1 MIPPR
6 RFGSALACAF
16 ALALVTTGARAADGV
31 QLTDQGGKVRVEI
44 NGQFFT
50 DYHYKD
56 VPRPYFYPVIGIGD
70 APMTR
75 NFPMKTVPGEETD
88 HKHHRGLWYGH
99 QSVNGTSFWG
109 ETGKE
114 GKVVHE
120 KFLELKNG
128 ADAGVIVAQNKWVAT
143 NGTVVCTD
151 VRTIR
156 IHNLKDERV
165 LDFDITFTAGDAELV
180 FGDDKDGA
188 MSIRVAES
196 MRLKHGKINAGKP
209 TGNIVLS
216 TGDRDQTT
224 WGKQAAWCD
233 YHGPVGDK
241 TVGVAIFDHP
251 TNPRHPTWW
260 HVRDYGLFCA
270 NPFGKRHFENLKD
283 PKDRKAGDY
292 KVAAGKTV
300 TWRYR
305 YYFHAGD
312 EKQSKVAEHYADYV
326 KATAAK

>member
-1 MIPPR
+1 MIPVR
-6 RFGSALACAF
+6 TSVRLLAFTLALAA
-16 ALALVTTGARAADGV
+16 ASLSARAADGV
-31 QLTDQGGKVRVEI
+31 QITDQDGKVRVEV

-56 VPRPYFYPVIGIGD
+56 VPRPFFYPVLGVGD

-99 QSVNGTSFWG
+99 QLVNGISFWG

-114 GKVVHE
+114 GKVVHD
-120 KFLELKNG
+120 KFLELKSG
-128 ADAGVIVAQNKWVAT
+128 ADAGVITAQNKWVAPD
-143 NGTVVCTD
+143 GTVVCTD

-156 IHNLKDERV
+156 IHNRKDERI
-165 LDFDITFTAGDAELV
+165 LDFDIAFTAGATELV

-196 MRLKHGKINAGKP
+196 MRLKFPKDSTEKP
-209 TGNIVLS
+209 TGHIVLS
-216 TGDRDQTT
+216 TGVRDQET

-233 YHGPVGDK
+233 YYGPVGDK

-251 TNPRHPTWW
+251 ANPRHPTWW
-260 HVRDYGLFCA
+260 HVRDYGLFAA
-270 NPFGKRHFENLKD
+270 NPFGKRHFEKLKD
-283 PKDRKAGDY
+283 PKAGEF
-292 KVAAGKTV
+292 KVPAGQSV

-312 EKQSKVAEHYADYV
+312 EKQATVAEHYADYV
-326 KATAAK
+326 KTTAAK